1 MAARPRGG
9 EWVADEMEAW
19 RAGGV
24 DTVVSLLEADEER
37 ELVLNAEADE
47 ARARGMTFRSFPIP
61 DRQVPSS
68 SRELSSTLN
77 SIRNDLAMG
86 KNVLVHCR
94 QGIGRTGLVA
104 ACLLIQ
110 SGYESDAAVALL
122 SEARGLPVPETL
134 EQRRWLD
141 GYARHISAA

>member
-19 RAGGV
+19 RTEGV
-24 DTVVSLLEADEER
+24 DTVLSLLEADEEQ
-37 ELVLNAEADE
+37 ELFLNAEADE
-47 ARARGMTFRSFPIP
+47 ARAHGMTFRSFPIP
-61 DRQVPSS
+61 DREVPSS

-77 SIRNDLAMG
+77 SIQNDLATG
-86 KNVLVHCR
+86 RNVVVHCR
-94 QGIGRTGLVA
+94 QGVGRTGLVA

-110 SGYESDAAVALL
+110 SGYEPDAAVALL
-122 SEARGLPVPETL
+122 SQARGLPVPETQ

-141 GYARHISAA
+141 GYARHTSAA